1 MIYLILLVVT
11 VALLILALS
20 HRRLVQRLS
29 TLFDLL
35 EEGEQ
40 TTKAGWVRYQDLND
54 ELFYTYQAQ
63 AQAKIA
69 DLETQLYN
77 AHMSLLMVLDSQ
89 EENTCSKELSS
100 SLSGRAPVSS
110 SA

>member
-1 MIYLILLVVT
+1 VIYLILLVLT
-11 VALLILALS
+11 AALLVLALS
-20 HRRLVQRLS
+20 HRRLVQRLN

-40 TTKAGWVRYQDLND
+40 TTKTGWVRYQDLND
-54 ELFYTYQAQ
+54 ELFYTYQGQ

-69 DLETQLYN
+69 DLETQLHN